1 MVENFVV
8 LFAALIVLQK
18 IGAVLSLSVVQLNV
32 VRELSWYTTTRKFFL
47 SEQQNNR
54 INVSP
59 YTHTLLKH
67 LLSLIWFIK
76 AQIVS

>member
-59 YTHTLLKH
+59 YTHTHTPEAFALTNL
-67 LLSLIWFIK
+67 
-76 AQIVS
+76 VY